1 MTESGLRQTAID
13 VLHAEL
19 KAKRVSKTRSELAL
33 SVLTEMREAKEESE
47 EKRLDQRNWQDFV
60 KEVYIQTA
68 IEIELDNK
76 LRIKE

>member
-47 EKRLDQRNWQDFV
+47 EKRLDQRN
-60 KEVYIQTA
+60 
-68 IEIELDNK
+68 
-76 LRIKE
+76 